1 MTPTKANK
9 HTTKDLMD
17 NEEDEIPI
25 SELKRMVRMIS
36 EMKDMH
42 EIKDNVNKNL
52 NEFNGNVKKQINNSK
67 RIQRAG

>member
-1 MTPTKANK
+1 
-9 HTTKDLMD
+9 
-17 NEEDEIPI
+17 
-25 SELKRMVRMIS
+25 MVRMIS